1 VRQIWLST
9 SRIHRTFERG
19 PSVARMR
26 SVRLDFADPSFPVS
40 VVEVDDP
47 PLPGPD
53 WARVQV
59 LAGGICGTDLH
70 TLHPDG
76 SGSPVF
82 LPLIAFPMEL
92 GHELGGVVVEA
103 GPDCPVE
110 VGARVAVDPTLACE
124 ARGLDPCPACRA
136 GWTTACRDMNV
147 GAPRGFGHGFAVGV
161 GGGWSDS
168 VIVHRTQLQPAPDGV
183 DDAGLALAEPLAI
196 ALAGLARRLP
206 VAGAPVLVLG
216 AGTIGL
222 AAVAGLR
229 ALAPDS
235 DVTVVAKHA
244 HQQAAALALGATR
257 VVEPGDDLL
266 PKLAE
271 LTGGRVTGERSAEM
285 VFGGFPHVVEAV
297 GSGATLDTAL
307 KVVRQGGVVS
317 LLGAIN
323 RTKADL
329 APLWF
334 KNVDVV
340 GSFGYGP
347 GGVTFTRALDL
358 IAAGGYPSEVI
369 VTHTFARDDVREAV
383 ATANARDRGA
393 IKVQLA

>member
-1 VRQIWLST
+1 
-9 SRIHRTFERG
+9 
-19 PSVARMR
+19 MR
-26 SVRLDFADPSFPVS
+26 SLRLDFADPSFPVS
-40 VVEVDDP
+40 VVEADEP
-47 PLPGPD
+47 PLPGDD
-53 WARVQV
+53 WARVHV

-76 SGSPVF
+76 SGSPIF
-82 LPLIAFPMEL
+82 LPLVGFPMEL

-103 GPDCPVE
+103 GPDCAVA
-110 VGARVAVDPTLACE
+110 VGTRVAVDPTVACE
-124 ARGLDPCPACRA
+124 ARRRPTCPACSA
-136 GWTTACRDMNV
+136 GWPTACRDLAAGDPPGM
-147 GAPRGFGHGFAVGV
+147 GHGFAAGI

-168 VIVHRTQLQPAPDGV
+168 VVAHRTQLHPAPDAV
-183 DDAGLALAEPLAI
+183 DDAGLALVEPLAI

-206 VAGAPVLVLG
+206 APGAPVLVLG

-222 AAVAGLR
+222 AAVAAVR

-235 DVTVVAKHA
+235 EVTVVAKHE
-244 HQQAAALALGATR
+244 HQRSAAITLGATR
-257 VVEPGDDLL
+257 VVPPGDDLL
-266 PKLAE
+266 PRLAA
-271 LTGGRVTGERSAEM
+271 LVGGRVTGEGRAE
-285 VFGGFPHVVEAV
+285 VVWGGFPHVVEAV

-317 LLGAIN
+317 LLGAVN

-347 GGVTFTRALDL
+347 GAVTFGRALEL
-358 IAAGGYPSEVI
+358 IGDGRFPSDVI
-369 VTHTFARDDVREAV
+369 VTHRFPRDDVREAV
-383 ATANARDRGA
+383 AVANARDRGA
-393 IKVQLA
+393 IKVQLV